1 MGFLPQ
7 AATVNFQYDLILELV
22 FFSLSF
28 DYLLQNEI
36 GFQITS
42 IYTYLFASVQ
52 AFKSK
57 EGSGKELN
65 F

>member
-1 MGFLPQ
+1 MGSQSVFSVL
-7 AATVNFQYDLILELV
+7 FDFGV
-22 FFSLSF
+22 FFLLAF

-42 IYTYLFASVQ
+42 IYTYLFGNVQ

-57 EGSGKELN
+57 EGSSKEPN